1 MLASRP
7 ATMRIWFDMTAS
19 AHPLVLR
26 PVIERLQ
33 TAGHEVE
40 VTARDYGQT
49 LEIVERLG
57 LPYTAV
63 GRHAGASMARKALAL
78 GDRTLR
84 LARWSRKRFDLAV
97 AHGSNDLALAA
108 ALNRIPALNTFDY
121 EWARQQHNIGC
132 RLARRV
138 MVPEAIPPE
147 RLRQYGVDGR
157 KLAQYPGLK
166 EEYYLADFKADD
178 AVLAELGVDPAR
190 IIVVMRPPPEVSM
203 YHRHENPLFP
213 RVLEALG
220 RREDVHAVVIP
231 RVEEQRRFVEGLRLP
246 SVIMPRRAID
256 AQSLIALADL
266 VVSAGGTMNREAV
279 ALGTPV
285 YTTFGGRLGGVDEWL
300 MREGRLRP
308 LRDPAELE
316 VTKLPAGERTVLRR
330 DPDVMVDLVLGTLE
344 G

>member
-1 MLASRP
+1 
-7 ATMRIWFDMTAS
+7 MRIWFDMTAS

-33 TAGHEVE
+33 AAGHEVE
-40 VTARDYGQT
+40 ITARDYGQT
-49 LEIVERLG
+49 LGVLDRLG
-57 LPYTAV
+57 LPYETF
-63 GRHAGASMARKALAL
+63 GRHAGASMVRKARALGERTLAL
-78 GDRTLR
+78 R
-84 LARWSRKRFDLAV
+84 RWSRRRFDLAV

-108 ALNRIPALNTFDY
+108 AMNRIPALNTFDY

-147 RLRQYGVDGR
+147 RLRQYGVGPG
-157 KLAQYPGLK
+157 KLVQYPGLK
-166 EEYYLADFKADD
+166 EEYYLADFTP
-178 AVLAELGVDPAR
+178 DPAVVDELSVDSSR
-190 IIVVMRPPPEVSM
+190 HVVVMRPPPEVSM

-220 RREDVHAVVIP
+220 HRSDVHAVVIA
-231 RVEEQRRFVEGLRLP
+231 RVDEQREVIRRMGLP
-246 SVIMPRRAID
+246 SVILPAHAVD

-266 VVSAGGTMNREAV
+266 VVSAGGTMNREAI

-300 MREGRLRP
+300 IREGRLRE
-308 LRDPAELE
+308 LRDPAEIQL
-316 VTKLPAGERTVLRR
+316 VKLGGERQVMRR
-330 DPDVMVDLVLGTLE
+330 DPQLLVDLVLGTPR
-344 G
+344 

>member
-1 MLASRP
+1 
-7 ATMRIWFDMTAS
+7 MRIWFDMTAS

-26 PVIERLQ
+26 PVIERLNA
-33 TAGHEVE
+33 AGHEVE

-49 LEIVERLG
+49 LEILERLG
-57 LPYTAV
+57 IPFKSFGA
-63 GRHAGASMARKALAL
+63 HAGASMARKAAALA
-78 GDRTLR
+78 DRTWKLR
-84 LARWSRKRFDLAV
+84 RFSRGRFDLAV

-147 RLRQYGVDGR
+147 RLRQYGVRGG
-157 KLAQYPGLK
+157 KLARYPGLK
-166 EEYYLADFKADD
+166 EEYYLSDFEPDGT
-178 AVLAELGVDPAR
+178 VLDELGVDRER
-190 IIVVMRPPPEVSM
+190 IVVVMRPPPEVSM

-213 RVLEALG
+213 RVLEAIG

-231 RVEEQRRFVEGLRLP
+231 RVEAQREVLESLRLP
-246 SVIMPRRAID
+246 SVIVPERAID

-285 YTTFGGRLGGVDEWL
+285 YTTFGGRIGGVDEWL
-300 MREGRLRP
+300 IREGRLRV
-308 LRDPAELE
+308 LSDPAEIELA
-316 VTKLPAGERTVLRR
+316 KLPVQGRAVMRR
-330 DPDVMVDLVLGTLE
+330 DPGVLVDLVLGTLT